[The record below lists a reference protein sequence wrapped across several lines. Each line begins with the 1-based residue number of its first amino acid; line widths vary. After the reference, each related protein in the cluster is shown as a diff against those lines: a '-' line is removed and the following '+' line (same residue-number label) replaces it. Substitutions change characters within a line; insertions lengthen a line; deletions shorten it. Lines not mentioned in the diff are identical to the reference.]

1 MKNNIISNLF
11 GGKADPMAIR
21 IVNYEQRKENLDKLI
36 KKIRETDAEEI
47 DITEWTKELHL
58 FPLSK
63 EEFKWIIA
71 LYEEE

>member
-21 IVNYEQRKENLDKLI
+21 IANYEQRKENLNNLI
-36 KKIRETDAEEI
+36 KKIKATDAEEI
-47 DITEWTKELHL
+47 DITEWTKEFHL

-71 LYEEE
+71 QCEEE